1 MEEKEPQL
9 QQEEI
14 QAPEEQT
21 TVENTETTLENTV
34 SEEQS
39 ETPLK
44 KKRKRRNPMALK
56 KIKALEEEL
65 AKTTAELSEMKD
77 KYLRIYAEFDNY
89 RKRTIKEKEDLI
101 KVASQASIKAILPTL
116 DDFERAIRAAQE
128 AQGEAL
134 PEGVVL
140 IYEKLLRN
148 LEAQGLK
155 AMESTGQAFDAD
167 LHEALTNVP
176 SPSEEMKGK
185 VLDTVEKGY
194 YLNDKIIRYA
204 KVVVAQ

>member
-1 MEEKEPQL
+1 
-9 QQEEI
+9 
-14 QAPEEQT
+14 
-21 TVENTETTLENTV
+21 
-34 SEEQS
+34 
-39 ETPLK
+39 
-44 KKRKRRNPMALK
+44 
-56 KIKALEEEL
+56 
-65 AKTTAELSEMKD
+65 MKD

-134 PEGVVL
+134 PEGVLL

-155 AMESTGQAFDAD
+155 AMESTGQVFNPD
-167 LHEALTNVP
+167 LHEALTNVS

>member
-21 TVENTETTLENTV
+21 TIENTAT
-34 SEEQS
+34 EEQG
-39 ETPLK
+39 EEQLK
-44 KKRKRRNPMALK
+44 KKRKRRSKMASK

-89 RKRTIKEKEDLI
+89 RKRTIKEKEDLV
-101 KVASQASIKAILPTL
+101 KVASQGSIKAILPTL
-116 DDFERAIRAAQE
+116 DDFERAMRAAQE

-134 PEGVVL
+134 PEGIVL

-155 AMESTGQAFDAD
+155 AMESTGQAFDPD

-176 SPSEEMKGK
+176 SPNEEMKGK